1 MKQITQLQNVS
12 SGLTKTFEIISPTD
26 FTTETSSKVK
36 CKVFL
41 FEQFNGE
48 KAPVPPQHIAIG
60 DLIATWDKDKSR
72 KAALEEARRWINESF
87 HSDEGD
93 TVRTFR
99 LRKGWSQTRLS
110 QEIGTS
116 QSHIARIERGT
127 ENITIETCR
136 KLCRALE
143 IDLSTLDQALQH
155 QEEMACIKT
164 S

>member
-1 MKQITQLQNVS
+1 MKQITQSPNVS
-12 SGLTKTFEIISPTD
+12 SQPTKAFEITSSAD
-26 FTTETSSKVK
+26 FITETSSRVK

-41 FEQFNGE
+41 FEQYNGE
-48 KAPVPPQHIAIG
+48 KAPTPPQHMAIG
-60 DLIATWDKDKSR
+60 DLIATWDKDANR
-72 KAALEEARRWINESF
+72 KAALEEARRWVNESF
-87 HSDEGD
+87 HGDEGD

-136 KLCRALE
+136 KLCQALE
-143 IDLSTLDQALQH
+143 IDLTSLDQALQH
-155 QEEMACIKT
+155 QEEIARIKT